1 MHSKAS
7 KKGGTPRDSGV
18 IDLYTH
24 PDQTKTQLEIQS
36 REFQFIDA
44 MPGAGKTEY
53 FVTRAVR
60 LLGQKK
66 PDRSLIYVAP
76 TILLL
81 KEALDRI
88 HKHPAFKPEMAHKIT
103 MVATP
108 AKISSGRGLPNG
120 CRSYEEAPSKVINFI
135 LGLSDVYKS
144 NTEDS
149 PPLVQLGDLI
159 LTTHETFVQV
169 NHKDPTGGDFQHLR
183 DCEVIFDEA
192 RHCVIDN
199 KALRDISNEHLVTM
213 SRAFAFHST
222 AFQPLTNN
230 DPKAWYVYRLTNAP
244 SKSRMK
250 ELFGVINWSSIPKSV
265 RDLRRD
271 VATFSDSG
279 RASVFVMANVDTH
292 ALMATATRN
301 SRLSAYTM
309 LRPTSLFN
317 HYKEVTL
324 TSAFFKDSQM
334 YHFLKEDG
342 HAFKDLRGSK
352 APELAQIYVRDRKL
366 RLALNK
372 RLIVGTILKETQS
385 RAQSTYRNNL
395 TSNLLSNGMVIP
407 RHLTEE
413 VLHPILVDPTMS
425 VRDMI
430 AILSS
435 KKTNP
440 VVSNLEIQRI
450 LKRYAIPPLWA
461 LILEAAKIIDHAH
474 QLGFITKPNAI
485 TDFDHLALLVLNVSK
500 SVWGSSRV
508 PYQSVVRALYTKG
521 FLETTNDFA
530 EDFHTVYTDDE
541 EKMLELTPRFWSKQ
555 LSKHLFM
562 KSPDVKFVIP
572 KSNRL
577 HGINKY
583 SKLNAFVHLAALNPT
598 PQLIAFYK
606 IILGPEY
613 DIDQDHSIENLV
625 QMLYRTSLRDVNAK
639 SKVLMVVP
647 YKAQAQLLQTKIGCE
662 DFLYINSPKLIQW
675 SSRRRPMN
683 GSMGSARLKSAEK
696 RRLDLDENDKRRLKS
711 MRVSI
716 HRFRNLMTTD
726 PKNPKVK
733 EWEAKI
739 ADYESQIQALVQK

>member
-1 MHSKAS
+1 MQSNKRD
-7 KKGGTPRDSGV
+7 PRV
-18 IDLYTH
+18 IDLH
-24 PDQTKTQLEIQS
+24 HHREHKQTQLEIQS
-36 REFQFIDA
+36 REFHFIDA

-53 FVTRAVR
+53 FVTRAIR

-66 PDRSLIYVAP
+66 PDRTLIYVAP

-81 KEALDRI
+81 KEALSRI
-88 HKHPAFKPEMAHKIT
+88 CKHPAFKQGMAQRIT
-103 MVATP
+103 MIATP
-108 AKISSGRGLPNG
+108 AKIAAGQGLPKG
-120 CRSYEEAPSKVINFI
+120 CRSYEEAPSKVINYI
-135 LGLSDVYKS
+135 LGLSDTYTS
-144 NTEDS
+144 MADDP

-169 NHKDPTGGDFQHLR
+169 NHQDPTGGDFQRLR

-213 SRAFAFHST
+213 SRAFAFHPT
-222 AFQPLTNN
+222 AFQPLTSN

-244 SKSRMK
+244 TKAKMK
-250 ELFGVINWSSIPKSV
+250 ELFKVINWSSIPKSV

-301 SRLSAYTM
+301 SRLSAYAM

-324 TSAFFKDSQM
+324 TSAFFTDSQM

-342 HAFKDLRGSK
+342 HTFKDLRHSK
-352 APELAQIYVRDRKL
+352 APELSEIYVRDRKL
-366 RLALNK
+366 RQALNR
-372 RLIVGTILKETQS
+372 RLVVGTLLKETQS

-395 TSNLLSNGMVIP
+395 TSNLLTNGMVIP
-407 RHLTEE
+407 RRLTEE
-413 VLHPILVDPTMS
+413 VLHPILVDPKMS

-430 AILSS
+430 AVLSS
-435 KKTNP
+435 KRQTNP
-440 VVSNLEIQRI
+440 VVTDPEIQET
-450 LKRYAIPPLWA
+450 LKRYAVPPLWA

-474 QLGFITKPNAI
+474 HLGLITKPKTI
-485 TDFDHLALLVLNVSK
+485 TDFDRMALLVLNVSK
-500 SVWGSSRV
+500 SVWGSRRV

-521 FLETTNDFA
+521 FLGTAHEFA

-541 EKMLELTPRFWSKQ
+541 QQMLDLTPKAWSKQ
-555 LSKHLFM
+555 LAKHLFM
-562 KSPDVKFVIP
+562 RSPDVKFVIP
-572 KSNRL
+572 PSNRL

-598 PQLIAFYK
+598 PQIIAFYK
-606 IILGPEY
+606 IVLGPEY

-625 QMLYRTSLRDVNAK
+625 QMLYRTSLRDVDAK
-639 SKVLMVVP
+639 SRVLMVVP
-647 YKAQAQLLQTKIGCE
+647 YTAQAKLLQAKIGCE
-662 DFLYINSPKLIQW
+662 DFLYINSPKLIPW
-675 SSRRRPMN
+675 TSRRTPTRKGPSLAMLE
-683 GSMGSARLKSAEK
+683 AAEK
-696 RRLDLDENDKRRLKS
+696 RRLPVDKETKRKLNS

-716 HRFRNLMTTD
+716 HRFRKLLLED
-726 PKNPKVK
+726 PRNPKVK
-733 EWEAKI
+733 EWKVKI